1 MVISTIVIRVSEC
14 SRLMNKESLSK
25 TEQKSN
31 YGTISV
37 YKRVQMENR
46 LMTGALFVILTVHV

>member
-14 SRLMNKESLSK
+14 LREMTKESLSK
-25 TEQKSN
+25 AEQKAKHR
-31 YGTISV
+31 TISV

-46 LMTGALFVILTVHV
+46 LTTGALFVKLAMHV